1 MNNDYNNAPVFLASQ
16 ILTNSAGG
24 DLMTV
29 LSTAASRVQILSVSA
44 QAFSTSTSL
53 VPLGMTA
60 EVFRSSTSVGAGG
73 ATITPI
79 NAGGHS
85 GAKAAV
91 SAVLGPPSAGNS
103 TAASERL
110 FAGGFEADN
119 GRLLWE
125 PDFPVTMAVSD
136 VLIVRAGTP
145 VGSTG
150 VTIAMT
156 LTFREIGK
164 MPI

>member
-1 MNNDYNNAPVFLASQ
+1 
-16 ILTNSAGG
+16 
-24 DLMTV
+24 MTV
-29 LSTAASRVQILSVSA
+29 LSTAASRVQILSVEM
-44 QAFSTSTSL
+44 QTFTTSTAPAS
-53 VPLGMTA
+53 LGMNV
-60 EVFRSSTSVGAGG
+60 EIFRSSTSVGAGG

-85 GAKAAV
+85 GAKSAV

-110 FAGGFEADN
+110 YAGGFEVES
-119 GRLLWE
+119 GRFCWQ

-136 VLIVRAGTP
+136 VLFVRTGGTLSGP
-145 VGSTG
+145 VSL
-150 VTIAMT
+150 AMT
-156 LTFREIGK
+156 LAFREIGK

>member
-16 ILTNSAGG
+16 LITSTNGG
-24 DLMTV
+24 DVMTV
-29 LSTAASRVQILSVSA
+29 LSTAASRVQILSVDM
-44 QAFSTSTSL
+44 QTFTTSTAVAS
-53 VPLGMTA
+53 LGMSA
-60 EVFRSSTSVGAGG
+60 EIFRSSTSVGAGG
-73 ATITPI
+73 ATITPV

-91 SAVLGPPSAGNS
+91 SAVLGPPTAGNS

-110 FAGGFEADN
+110 FAGGFGVSD
-119 GRLLWE
+119 GKFRWE
-125 PDFPVTMAVSD
+125 PEFPVTMAVSD
-136 VLIVRAGTP
+136 VLFVRVGAALSGP
-145 VGSTG
+145 VSL
-150 VTIAMT
+150 AMT